1 MLEPVLQVNL
11 ITPCMQNESRYWEI
25 WIFVCIHSFFF
36 FFSCALKVQYDE
48 KLDLLSLHLRLN
60 RLLSGCWGLERSGGW
75 FYGRR

>member
-1 MLEPVLQVNL
+1 MKADIGRFGLFIL
-11 ITPCMQNESRYWEI
+11 
-25 WIFVCIHSFFF
+25 F

-75 FYGRR
+75 FHGRR

>member
-25 WIFVCIHSFFF
+25 WFIHSFF